1 MKAYKKI
8 LVLALALAATAVV
21 GAPLQWNSEGQKGRE
36 EC

>member
-1 MKAYKKI
+1 MKAYKKF
-8 LVLALALAATAVV
+8 LVLALVLTAAAVV

>member
-8 LVLALALAATAVV
+8 LVLAATAVV